1 MCKFAVRKKA
11 GDFRRPNAVRLI
23 TPPGKAAAAAEMGRP
38 GANAEH
44 RNPPRTAGRVVW
56 SAKFAVETGMSTKML
71 TGSFVALITPF
82 NRDGSVDFAAFRT
95 LLKFQED
102 RGTSAVLIM
111 GSTGET
117 SMLSP
122 EEKKQIIV
130 ETAKMKTGRMPVFFG
145 CTGNNTEA
153 TIANVRF
160 AKDNG
165 ADGAILAAP
174 AYICAPESDIERF
187 FLDVADATDLPLGI
201 YNNPPRVKSDLHWDH
216 LLRIFKH
223 PNYVVHKESTAR
235 VGQVAQVLAGNP
247 KVSVMCCDSPNLGLV
262 VPTMSLGGH
271 GTANMTGNIAPAELA
286 TISTPWTSY
295 VEAENFRSAYLKLL
309 PLLHFTYSA
318 INPVAVKSLMKALGL
333 PAGDL
338 RKPLTNLDGEVLAKG
353 IRIVKELGLDAQ
365 YGYKVAPISAV
376 AA

>member
-1 MCKFAVRKKA
+1 MSKK
-11 GDFRRPNAVRLI
+11 L
-23 TPPGKAAAAAEMGRP
+23 M
-38 GANAEH
+38 
-44 RNPPRTAGRVVW
+44 
-56 SAKFAVETGMSTKML
+56 

-82 NRDGSVDFAAFRT
+82 NKDGSVDFAAFRT
-95 LLKFQED
+95 LLKFHAD
-102 RGTSAVLIM
+102 HGTSAVLIM

-117 SMLSP
+117 SMLAP

-130 ETAKMKTGRMPVFFG
+130 ECAKMKTVRMPLFFG

-201 YNNPPRVKSDLHWDH
+201 YNNPPRVKSDLHWEH

-235 VGQVAQVLAGNP
+235 VGQVAQVLAGKP
-247 KVSVMCCDSPNLGLV
+247 TVSVMCCDSPNLGLV

-271 GTANMTGNIAPAELA
+271 GTANMTGNIAPKELA
-286 TISTPWTSY
+286 TISKPWTSY
-295 VEAENFRSAYLKLL
+295 AEAEGFKNAYLGLL

-338 RKPLTNLDGEVLAKG
+338 RKPLTGLEGDALAKG
-353 IRIVKELGLDAQ
+353 LRIVAELGLDKA
-365 YGYKVAPISAV
+365 YGYKMKPVAAV

>member
-1 MCKFAVRKKA
+1 MRGSK
-11 GDFRRPNAVRLI
+11 
-23 TPPGKAAAAAEMGRP
+23 
-38 GANAEH
+38 
-44 RNPPRTAGRVVW
+44 
-56 SAKFAVETGMSTKML
+56 L

-82 NRDGSVDFAAFRT
+82 NKDGSVDFAAFRT
-95 LLKFQED
+95 LLAFQQEH
-102 RGTSAVLIM
+102 GTAAVLIM

-122 EEKKQIIV
+122 EERKRIII
-130 ETAKMKTGRMPVFFG
+130 ECAKMKTARMPIFFG
-145 CTGNNTEA
+145 ATGNNTES

-160 AKDNG
+160 AKENG

-174 AYICAPESDIERF
+174 AYICAPEAEIERF
-187 FLDVADATDLPLGI
+187 FLDVADATELPLGI
-201 YNNPPRVKSDLHWDH
+201 YNNPPRVKSDLTWEH

-235 VGQVAQVLAGNP
+235 VGQVAQVLAAKP
-247 KVSVMCCDSPNLGLV
+247 DVSVMCCDSPNLGLV

-286 TISTPWTSY
+286 TISTPWMSY
-295 VEAENFRSAYLKLL
+295 RDAEDFRSTYLRML

-318 INPVAVKSLMKALGL
+318 INPVAVKSLMKAVGL

-338 RKPLTNLDGEVLAKG
+338 RKPLTSLEGEALAKG
-353 IRIVKELGLDAQ
+353 LRIVKELGLDRK
-365 YGYKVAPISAV
+365 YGYKVASISAV